1 MKNNRTTAL
10 LMLLV
15 FLVVVAVVIIFLTGL
30 DRDSSRRNDNFENVT
45 NTAILETPVVTPSPD
60 PTTVPTTAPTYYAPA
75 TSAPAATARPIQTA
89 APAAPAAPA
98 STPTPSPTPVTD
110 ENGVVMLP
118 AEDLIPVVP
127 GVIDSKDENGE
138 VIVVPSGTSLGSG
151 SFRSDTGVSLNIRA
165 DWSAVVSGTNTVD
178 VTVSVY
184 AEHFSLQTT
193 ATPEALNIALDGQYV
208 SLASPAIVQ
217 EDNTRTV
224 TLINQRTFTVTLAG
238 GESRDLSLAVEWAFR
253 GSYSGQELDVI
264 ACGGTIPLHR

>member
-45 NTAILETPVVTPSPD
+45 NTAILETPTPDLPSPD
-60 PTTVPTTAPTYYAPA
+60 PTTAPTDAPIYYAPS
-75 TSAPAATARPIQTA
+75 TSAPAETVRPIQTA
-89 APAAPAAPA
+89 APAAPAAP
-98 STPTPSPTPVTD
+98 TPTPTPTPVTD

-127 GVIDSKDENGE
+127 GVNDNKDENGNI
-138 VIVVPSGTSLGSG
+138 VVVPSGTSLGSG
-151 SFRSDTGVSLNIRA
+151 SFRSETGVNLNIRA
-165 DWSAVVSGTNTVD
+165 DWSAVVSGDSSVD

-193 ATPEALNIALDGQYV
+193 ATPGALNLSVDEQYV

-224 TLINQRTFTVTLAG
+224 TLINQHTFKVSLAG
-238 GESRDLSLAVEWAFR
+238 GESRDIPVAVEWNFR
-253 GSYSGQELDVI
+253 GSYSGQQLDVI
-264 ACGGTIPLHR
+264 PCGGTITLRR